1 MDTELIKCLHKL
13 STKANRII
21 LSKIEINHIVQIED
35 EFELEQF
42 LDAYCCGFQVDLKNT
57 NENTINI
64 IIKNLV
70 SAIDSNCGNSIDL
83 TKYSKEDDFY
93 YSCIT
98 YPNERSVYK
107 RYKINSFSPKDISI
121 FKEIWLFN
129 FVANLKTIL
138 FNIKYVLNISQVEN
152 IKKPVVVEQKQ
163 YLKDLFKDSIDDYSK
178 IIKLLIKNDF
188 LVDNGDKTFD
198 WKGAKEDPSL
208 TPITSICILTVHLYD
223 KDYIKTNLLNKDIA
237 SALSNTFRGITV
249 SPKIYGENKNNFETK
264 EVYINLFYFIS

>member
-83 TKYSKEDDFY
+83 TKYSKKDNFV
-93 YSCIT
+93 YSST
-98 YPNERSVYK
+98 KNPNERSVYK
-107 RYKINSFSPKDISI
+107 RYNIDSFSPKDISI
-121 FKEIWLFN
+121 FKEIWLFD
-129 FVANLKTIL
+129 FVENLKKIL
-138 FNIKYVLNISQVEN
+138 FNIKNILNISQLEN
-152 IKKPVVVEQKQ
+152 IKKPVVVKKKLSDFIENVGEKQ
-163 YLKDLFKDSIDDYSK
+163 NLIEDLKKKFPTEKGKGIKAMIKILQENDIIIIPDRQFKEFYTS
-178 IIKLLIKNDF
+178 LKNDF
-188 LVDNGDKTFD
+188 KGDIGSYTSINDVKDTDFDNTYLNNFK
-198 WKGAKEDPSL
+198 KKL
-208 TPITSICILTVHLYD
+208 TPLITKY
-223 KDYIKTNLLNKDIA
+223 K
-237 SALSNTFRGITV
+237 
-249 SPKIYGENKNNFETK
+249 KI
-264 EVYINLFYFIS
+264 